1 MTDGIK
7 TTKKTKLIMY
17 MQLERRE
24 RERGGE
30 ESHCLPCPFSAASP
44 NKSPHAPETAKV
56 LRSIVPDY
64 VYSQR
69 QYSKLFLAGMRLY

>member
-24 RERGGE
+24 RERGE

-64 VYSQR
+64 SQR
-69 QYSKLFLAGMRLY
+69 QYNKLFLAGMRLY

>member
-7 TTKKTKLIMY
+7 TTKNDKVNYAHAAGKK
-17 MQLERRE
+17 RE
-24 RERGGE
+24 RGE

-69 QYSKLFLAGMRLY
+69 RYSKLFLAGMRVY

>member
-7 TTKKTKLIMY
+7 TTKNDKINYVHAAGK
-17 MQLERRE
+17 E
-24 RERGGE
+24 RERGE
-30 ESHCLPCPFSAASP
+30 ESHSLPCPFSAASP